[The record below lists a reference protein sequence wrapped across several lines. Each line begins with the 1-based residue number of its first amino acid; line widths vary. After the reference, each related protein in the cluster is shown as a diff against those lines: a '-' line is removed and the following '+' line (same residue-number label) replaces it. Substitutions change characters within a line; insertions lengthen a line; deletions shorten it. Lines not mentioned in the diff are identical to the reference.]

1 MDKKD
6 FVPEMNIEIPDIKIE
21 PKMDL
26 KMFQAE
32 GYLYINDDGSIGHGA
47 FTKEINYK
55 RNK

>member
-6 FVPEMNIEIPDIKIE
+6 FVPEMNVEIPDIKIE